1 MPAPRLHPHHSP
13 SGPPS
18 TRPAWPFTTTTRVSV
33 VASGEFGLGV
43 AIEFAERFALEHR
56 AMDAEFFG
64 RLRAHYDDAEIVEL
78 GGTVAFCLG
87 IGRVYAVLDIA
98 NECPVVH

>member
-1 MPAPRLHPHHSP
+1 M
-13 SGPPS
+13 
-18 TRPAWPFTTTTRVSV
+18 
-33 VASGEFGLGV
+33 

-56 AMDAEFFG
+56 DMDAAFFE
-64 RLRAHYDDAEIVEL
+64 RMRAHYADAEIVEL
-78 GGTVAFCLG
+78 AGTVAFCLG